1 MRVAKQILLV
11 LFTPL
16 STGTAQLSG
25 GVGPVGQISSTATAW
40 RTSARLWGTAHFE
53 NPFTSSVIVGQIEG
67 GNGAFRFGNLSG
79 RQELFTPAVRGL
91 RMITAIDFA
100 QGELIDPERRSALS
114 ATSSLSYRSGMSG
127 TWAGFKAEKNATAA
141 LRVGG
146 WRQLGNL
153 VTVAIS
159 SSLRRGTYGATD
171 ARSWIGTYLDSVQT
185 DSGWVHVQREGVFGD
200 SGSAGRKVSWLE
212 TEAKMGW
219 SKGRVALD
227 GVVGWRP
234 AIDSAPGAT
243 WFRAITTVAVSRSVS
258 LSAGVGTRM
267 RQIPYARS
275 TGRYASV
282 ALRFAPAALV
292 RPRETPEVTP
302 TAASFRVDRVGDQCI
317 IRVRLPQ
324 ARIVELS
331 GDFNGWE
338 PVRLTREVTGTW
350 VASLALKPGAY
361 RMNIR
366 VDGEAWVPPPGVAA
380 VDDEFNGKVGLIV
393 VR

>member
-1 MRVAKQILLV
+1 LRVAKQTLLV
-11 LFTPL
+11 VLTPL
-16 STGTAQLSG
+16 SVGTAQLSA
-25 GVGPVGQISSTATAW
+25 GVGPVGQLSSTATAW
-40 RTSARLWGTAHFE
+40 RTSAQLWGTARFE
-53 NPFTSSVIVGQIEG
+53 NPFTSSVIVGEMQG
-67 GNGAFRFGNLSG
+67 GNGALRLGSLSG
-79 RQELFTPAVRGL
+79 RQELFTPAVKGL
-91 RMITAIDFA
+91 RMITAIDFE
-100 QGELIDPERRSALS
+100 QGDLIDPEPRSALS
-114 ATSSLSYRSGMSG
+114 AASSLSYRNGMSG
-127 TWAGFKAEKNATAA
+127 TWAGFKTERNSTAA

-159 SSLRRGTYGATD
+159 SSLRRGTYGATGP
-171 ARSWIGTYLDSVQT
+171 RSWIGTYLDSVKT

-200 SGSAGRKVSWLE
+200 SGSTGRKVSWLE

-227 GVVGWRP
+227 GVLGWRP
-234 AIDSAPGAT
+234 AIDSARGAT

-267 RQIPYARS
+267 QQIPYARS

-282 ALRFAPAALV
+282 ALRLAPAALV
-292 RPRETPEVTP
+292 RPRETPEITS
-302 TAASFRVDRVGDQCI
+302 AASSFRIDRAGDQCI

-324 ARIVELS
+324 ARVVELS
-331 GDFNGWE
+331 GDFNGWQ
-338 PVRLTREVTGTW
+338 PVRLTREVNGTW

-366 VDGEAWVPPPGVAA
+366 VDGEAWLPPPGVAA